1 VALSKQKQFF
11 YEFGSFRVDP
21 VNRLLFRNDELL
33 PLQPKMFDTLLLLI
47 ENRGQLIQKDELMSR
62 LWPDTVVEESNLTQ
76 NVYVLRKLLGND
88 PQGDRYIETIPKRG
102 YRFTANV
109 QEVRQQSEELILER
123 QTISRIVVEEEAE
136 IESPASLEELSIG
149 ANHNERMV
157 RFDQPAIVPW
167 GPGAATKNRKNIAF
181 VAGTAA
187 IIALAAVLWWTLRP
201 STRPDQGSAKPFQST
216 SISRLTDI
224 GRVVF
229 PTISRDGKYLAYV
242 SLDDEER
249 RSIWVKHIPTGSAT
263 QIVPTAPTV
272 GYESLVFSLDGNY
285 VYFNRNEKGAPYVLC
300 QVPVLGGATR
310 RLIEDVWGAVTFSP
324 DGKRLAFVRAEWNKG
339 EHSLI
344 VADADGTNER
354 TLATRRSPD
363 YFNVFGLGPAWS
375 PNGNTIACSG
385 GNSSD
390 DYQCLVEVR
399 VDDGSEKSISSERW
413 DSVGQLGWV
422 GDGSGLV
429 FFARK
434 QPALPQQIWYLS
446 YPDGALRSI
455 TNDLSAYE
463 WLALTADSSIIVA
476 QRGEQISNI
485 WVAPSDGTTSGL
497 ARGGFT
503 VDASRA
509 KQITLGVGK
518 NDGFYGLCWTPEDRI
533 IYSSDVNGS
542 RDLWITDADG
552 TNQEQL
558 TVGAGRFNSHPSVE
572 RNVRYIVFSSNR
584 AGAQNIWR
592 MDADGRNPKQ
602 LTHGRAEYRPS
613 LSPDGRW
620 IVYPSGDS
628 SPRLWKVSIDGGEP
642 QQLTDR
648 QCTSPVLSPDGKLIA
663 YGYFDEQMTPPW
675 RIGIMSSEGGP
686 MLNSFPAHFRGL
698 VRWSVDA
705 QSLMYIDDNN
715 VSNIWSQPLTGGP
728 PRRLT
733 DFKEMRIY
741 YFDWSRDGKWLACAR
756 GVVNTDA
763 VMIRDLK

>member
-11 YEFGSFRVDP
+11 YEFGSFRIDL
-21 VNRLLFRNDELL
+21 VNRLLFRNGELV

-47 ENRGQLIQKDELMSR
+47 ENRGQLIEKDELMSR

-76 NVYVLRKLLGND
+76 NVYVLRKMLGAD

-109 QEVRQQSEELILER
+109 QEVRQPGEELILER

-136 IESPASLEELSIG
+136 IESPASLEEPSIG
-149 ANHNERMV
+149 ANHNERLV
-157 RFDQPAIVPW
+157 RFGQPAIAPSS
-167 GPGAATKNRKNIAF
+167 P
-181 VAGTAA
+181 GTAA
-187 IIALAAVLWWTLRP
+187 KTRKTIIFVATALIALVAVLWWTLRP
-201 STRPDQGSAKPFQST
+201 FTRPDQGSAKPFQNI

-229 PTISRDGKYLAYV
+229 PTISPDGKYLAYV
-242 SLDDEER
+242 SLDDQER

-263 QIVPTAPTV
+263 QIVPTDPNV

-285 VYFNRNEKGAPYVLC
+285 IYFNRNEKGAPYALC

-310 RLIEDVWGAVTFSP
+310 RLIEEVWGAVTFSP
-324 DGKRLAFVRAEWNKG
+324 DGKQLAFMRAHWNKG
-339 EHSLI
+339 EHTLI
-344 VADADGTNER
+344 VADADGTDER
-354 TLATRRSPD
+354 ALATRRSPD

-375 PNGNTIACSG
+375 PNGKTIACG
-385 GNSSD
+385 AGNTTD

-399 VDDGSEKSISSERW
+399 VDDGSEKTISSERW
-413 DSVGQLGWV
+413 DSVGQLGWI

-434 QPALPQQIWYLS
+434 QPSLPQQIWYLS
-446 YPDGALRSI
+446 YPDGEPRSI
-455 TNDLSAYE
+455 TNDLSAYD

-485 WVAPSDGTTSGL
+485 WVVPSDGNTSGI
-497 ARGGFT
+497 ARGGFA

-518 NDGFYGLCWTPEDRI
+518 NDGFYGICWTPEDRI
-533 IYSSDVNGS
+533 VYSSDTNGS
-542 RDLWITDADG
+542 RDLWITDPDG
-552 TNQEQL
+552 ANQKQL
-558 TVGAGRFNSHPSVE
+558 TIGADRFNSHPSVSPYTP
-572 RNVRYIVFSSNR
+572 YIVFSSNR

-628 SPRLWKVSIDGGEP
+628 TPFLWKVSLDGSEP
-642 QQLTDR
+642 QQLTER
-648 QCTSPVLSPDGKLIA
+648 QATSPVVSPDGKLVA
-663 YGYFDEQMTPPW
+663 YGYFDEQMNPPW
-675 RIGIMSSEGGP
+675 RIGVMSFEGGP
-686 MLNSFPAHFRGL
+686 MLKSFPAHFRGL
-698 VRWSVDA
+698 VRWSADA
-705 QSLMYIDDNN
+705 QSLMYIDDYN

-728 PRRLT
+728 PKRLT
-733 DFKEMRIY
+733 DFMEMRIY

-756 GVVNTDA
+756 GAVNTDA
-763 VMIRDLK
+763 VMIRDLR